1 MLNIKLIAIDTSIF
15 GGVAADYFGY
25 EKVRKKNAESFL
37 TSITYQGLV
46 PFFCWHHLEEILQH
60 DDDTT
65 VQNRFAL
72 IKKIPLVAWLK
83 SVNHDGWVGHIV
95 DIQGA
100 EIKYLLD
107 DPKIGYEKLISNVK
121 KDLVY
126 YSSGKEFTER
136 FEDPLLLLRDYNFF
150 KTQKKKAISSIS
162 HVHNSEI
169 DNTKLSVL
177 HESRLK
183 RPREVKESLNNLRRK
198 LEEDIQKRGDKKLN
212 NADKYIR
219 QFVSEVAQD
228 GMKLYEMDSSS
239 LYERFVES
247 HGVDLDEIDENLTIG
262 DLGYI
267 ATNKKRLRI
276 IAESF
281 GLDPQKI
288 SKIPH
293 DAIPSLVILNELDKL
308 IRMEK
313 YASGS
318 NITDKYLAV
327 LSFYVDIIV
336 VDKRLKEYFKQV
348 IRRHQNLSL
357 VINNIVSLSSYEKLE
372 NELNRL
378 I

>member
-1 MLNIKLIAIDTSIF
+1 MLTIKLIAIDTSIF
-15 GGVAADYFGY
+15 GRVAADYFGY

-37 TSITYQGLV
+37 TSMTNQGLV
-46 PFFCWHHLEEILQH
+46 PFFFWHHLEEILQH
-60 DDDTT
+60 SDDTT

-83 SVNHDGWVGHIV
+83 TVNHDGWIGSII

-100 EIKYLLD
+100 EIKYLLG
-107 DPKIGYEKLISNVK
+107 DPTIKYENLIRNVK

-126 YSSGKEFTER
+126 YTSGEEFTER
-136 FEDPLLLLRDYNFF
+136 FEYPLLLLRDYNFF

-162 HVHNSEI
+162 HVRDPEI
-169 DNTKLSVL
+169 DNTKLSIL
-177 HESRLK
+177 NESRLK
-183 RPREVKESLNNLRRK
+183 QPSEAKESLNNLKGK
-198 LEEDIQKRGDKKLN
+198 LEEEIQNRGDKKLK
-212 NADKYIR
+212 NASKYIQ

-228 GMKLYEMDSSS
+228 GMKFYEMDSSS
-239 LYERFVES
+239 LYERFVKS
-247 HGVDLDEIDENLTIG
+247 HGVDIDEIDEDFTIG
-262 DLGYI
+262 DLGYL
-267 ATNKKRLRI
+267 AANKSRLRI

-281 GLDPQKI
+281 GLDFKRIIKI
-288 SKIPH
+288 SQ
-293 DAIPSLVILNELDKL
+293 DSIPSLVILTELDKL

-327 LSFYVDIIV
+327 LSFYVDILV

-357 VINNIVSLSSYEKLE
+357 VINNIISLSSYEKLE
-372 NELNRL
+372 NELNGL